1 METID
6 QYIIL
11 FGILFYMAYLATKMQ
26 NESET

>member
-11 FGILFYMAYLATKMQ
+11 FGIIFYLAYIATKMQ
-26 NESET
+26 NESK

>member
-11 FGILFYMAYLATKMQ
+11 FGMLFYMAYLATKMQ
-26 NESET
+26 NESK